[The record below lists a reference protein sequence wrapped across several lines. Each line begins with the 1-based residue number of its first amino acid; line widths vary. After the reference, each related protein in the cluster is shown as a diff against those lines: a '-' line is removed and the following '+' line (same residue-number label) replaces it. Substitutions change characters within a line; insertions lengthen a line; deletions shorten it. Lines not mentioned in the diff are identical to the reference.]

1 MSGKF
6 KLVAPFKP
14 SGDQPAAL
22 DALCA
27 GVRAGKTNQTLLG
40 VTGSGKTFTVA
51 AMIERLQLPAL
62 VISPNKVLAAQ
73 LYSEFKTFFPENAVE
88 YFVSYYDYYQ
98 PEAYI
103 PSTDTFI
110 EKDASIND
118 HIDKLR
124 LKATTS
130 ILTRPDTIVVASVS
144 CIYGIGSP
152 DNFSE
157 MCLNIRSGQ
166 KADRRELTRALV
178 DIHYER
184 NELEF
189 ERGTFRLR
197 GPNLDIFPADSETA
211 WRVEL
216 GDTVESIKEI
226 DPLTGE
232 AISGRK
238 EIWIFPATHFVSA
251 AGEAE
256 AAAAA
261 IEAELSERLA
271 ELKIQGKLLEAERL
285 GQRVRYDLEMIRQTG
300 YCNGVENYS
309 RHLAGR
315 PAGSRPDCLF
325 DYFSSGARG
334 PGRQSAAPAGPRG
347 DGRDFLLFIDES
359 HVTVPQIR
367 GMYAGDR
374 SRKQTLVDFGFR
386 LPSALDNR
394 PLKFD
399 EFEALRPSTVFVS
412 ATPGPYELGA
422 CAGDGVVEQII
433 RPTGLVDPEVKIL
446 PVTGQIKALTA
457 EIEIRAAK
465 KERTLVLTLTKKTA
479 EDLSAYLTEK
489 GLKARYMHSS
499 MDTLE
504 RLDVLGAFRK
514 GGFDAL
520 VGINLLREGLDIP
533 EVTLVAILNAD
544 NEGFLRSE
552 TTLIQIS
559 GRAARNLCG
568 EVILF
573 ADRMTGSMERAMAE
587 MKRRRDRQ
595 QAYNK
600 KYGIEPRSIIKKF
613 VEFEELRTQAKRQ
626 GILAAEPLP
635 RGNMSRA
642 SVRALAEEVERR
654 MKEAADNLNFELATE
669 LRDRLFEIREMAGI
683 KAGTTRSKKK

>member
-1 MSGKF
+1 MQGKF

-14 SGDQPAAL
+14 SGSQPAAL

-27 GVRAGKTNQTLLG
+27 GIKAGKANQTLLG

-51 AMIERLQLPAL
+51 AIIERLQRPAL
-62 VISPNKVLAAQ
+62 IISPNKVLAAQ

-103 PSTDTFI
+103 PASDTYI

-130 ILTRPDTIVVASVS
+130 ILTRPDTLVVASVS
-144 CIYGIGSP
+144 CIYNIGSP
-152 DNFSE
+152 KNFSE
-157 MCLNIRSGQ
+157 KCLYIKKGRM
-166 KADRRELTRALV
+166 ADRKALTGALAG
-178 DIHYER
+178 IYYNR
-184 NELEF
+184 NEAAF

-197 GPNLDIFPADSETA
+197 GANLDVFPADSETA

-216 GDTVESIKEI
+216 GDTVQSIKEI
-226 DPLTGE
+226 NPLTGDTIRE
-232 AISGRK
+232 LP
-238 EIWIFPATHFVSA
+238 EVWIFPAKHFVSNPEEIETAA
-251 AGEAE
+251 AG
-256 AAAAA
+256 
-261 IEAELSERLA
+261 IEAELANRLA
-271 ELKIQGKLLEAERL
+271 ELKGAGKLLEAERL
-285 GQRVRYDLEMIRQTG
+285 GQRVRYDMEMIRQAG

-315 PAGSRPDCLF
+315 APGTRPDCLF
-325 DYFSSGARG
+325 DYF
-334 PGRQSAAPAGPRG
+334 
-347 DGRDFLLFIDES
+347 DKDFLLFVDES

-374 SRKQTLVDFGFR
+374 ARKQTLVDFGFR

-399 EFEALRPSTVFVS
+399 EFEALRPATVFVS
-412 ATPGPYELGA
+412 ATPGPYELNV
-422 CAGDGVVEQII
+422 CPKEDIVEQII
-433 RPTGLVDPEVKIL
+433 RPTGLVDPEIKIL

-457 EIEIRAAK
+457 EIEKRAAR

-479 EDLSAYLTEK
+479 EDLSAYLGEK
-489 GLKARYMHSS
+489 GLKAKYMHSD
-499 MDTLE
+499 MDTLQ
-504 RLDVLGAFRK
+504 RLDILGAFRK
-514 GGFDAL
+514 GEFDAL

-573 ADRMTGSMERAMAE
+573 ADRITGSMERAMAE
-587 MKRRRDRQ
+587 MKRRRNTQ
-595 QAYNK
+595 LAYNK
-600 KYGIEPRSIIKKF
+600 KHKIEPKTIIKKF

-626 GILAAEPLP
+626 GLSVAEPLP
-635 RGNMSRA
+635 KTMSR
-642 SVRALAEEVERR
+642 SGVRAMAGELEHR
-654 MKEAADNLNFELATE
+654 MKDAADNLNFELATE
-669 LRDRLFEIREMAGI
+669 LRDRLFELREMAGV
-683 KAGTTRSKKK
+683 KLKTTRSKKK

>member
-1 MSGKF
+1 MEGKF

-14 SGDQPAAL
+14 AGDQPGAI

-27 GVRAGKTNQTLLG
+27 GIKAGKANQTLLG
-40 VTGSGKTFTVA
+40 VTGSGKTFAVA
-51 AMIERLQLPAL
+51 AAIERLQRPAL
-62 VISPNKVLAAQ
+62 IISPNKVLAAQ
-73 LYSEFKTFFPENAVE
+73 LYSEFKTFFPGNAVE

-103 PSTDTFI
+103 PSTDTYI
-110 EKDASIND
+110 EKDSSIND

-144 CIYGIGSP
+144 CIYNIGSP

-157 MCLNIRSGQ
+157 LCLTIKKGQ
-166 KADRRELTRALV
+166 RADRKEFSRFLV
-178 DIHYER
+178 NIHYDR
-184 NELEF
+184 NEMEF
-189 ERGTFRLR
+189 KRGCFRLR
-197 GPNLDIFPADSETA
+197 GANLDIFPGDSETA

-216 GDTVESIKEI
+216 GDNVESIKEI
-226 DPLTGE
+226 NPLTGDTIRE
-232 AISGRK
+232 LSEISV
-238 EIWIFPATHFVSA
+238 FPAKHFVSTT
-251 AGEAE
+251 GEIE
-256 AAAAA
+256 AATAN
-261 IEAELSERLA
+261 IEAELAARLA
-271 ELKIQGKLLEAERL
+271 VLKGEGKLLEAERL

-300 YCNGVENYS
+300 FCSGVENYS

-315 PAGSRPDCLF
+315 PVGSRPDCLF
-325 DYFSSGARG
+325 DYFKK
-334 PGRQSAAPAGPRG
+334 
-347 DGRDFLLFIDES
+347 DFLLFIDES

-374 SRKQTLVDFGFR
+374 ARKQTLVDFGFR

-399 EFEALRPSTVFVS
+399 EFEALRPTTVFVS
-412 ATPGPYELGA
+412 ATPGPYELA
-422 CAGDGVVEQII
+422 NCAKQDIVDLII
-433 RPTGLVDPEVKIL
+433 RPTGLVDPLIKIL

-457 EIEIRAAK
+457 EIEKRAAK
-465 KERTLVLTLTKKTA
+465 QERTLVLTLTKKTA
-479 EDLSAYLTEK
+479 EDLSSFLREK
-489 GLKARYMHSS
+489 GLRAKYMHSD

-504 RLDVLGAFRK
+504 RLDILSAFRK
-514 GGFDAL
+514 GEFDAL

-573 ADRMTGSMERAMAE
+573 ADRMTGSMERAIAE

-595 QAYNK
+595 LAHNK
-600 KYGIEPRSIIKKF
+600 KYGIEPKTIIKKF
-613 VEFEELRTQAKRQ
+613 IEFEELRTQAKRQ
-626 GILAAEPLP
+626 GIMVAEPLP
-635 RGNMSRA
+635 PGLPKA
-642 SVRALAEEVERR
+642 GVKALAAEVERR
-654 MKEAADNLNFELATE
+654 MKEAADNLDFELATE
-669 LRDRLFEIREMAGI
+669 LRDRLFEIREMAGV
-683 KAGTTRSKKK
+683 KGKGGAKKRGAK